1 MAGISLCMIVKNEE
15 KVLGRCLDS
24 ICNAV
29 DEIIITDTGS
39 TDRTKEI
46 AKKYTD
52 LVYDFKWADDF
63 SLARNFSFSKASKD
77 YLMWLDADDVI
88 TEENG
93 KALLELK
100 DNLHNEDAVMMKY
113 NTQFDENDNPTFLFY
128 RERLV
133 RRDAFISWRG
143 KVHETIEYKGQP
155 IYSDIAVNHK
165 SIKTQYSTRNL
176 DIYEKQF
183 QEEQELSPRDTFY
196 FARELY
202 YHKQYDRAI
211 KMLSEFLDSNQGWYE
226 NKIEACKIL
235 SLCYNET
242 GKNGYALAALFKSFA
257 YDVPRAEICC
267 LIGNIFMEKDEYEN
281 AVFWFETALILPKK
295 EKSGGFTD
303 IDSYG
308 YLPCIQ
314 LCVCYDKLK
323 DYKTAEEYNLRAGAY
338 RPDSEAYLQNK
349 AYFQSLHQKGI
360 IE

>member
-1 MAGISLCMIVKNEE
+1 MTGISLCMIVKNEE

-46 AKKYTD
+46 AKKYTN

-88 TEENG
+88 TEENR